1 MMVETKEESSF
12 RGKYFLEE
20 GDGLKK
26 WKLIDG
32 GWFMRMN
39 LNWIELDALTMID
52 VIRMRMLIALGLMIK
67 ILQK

>member
-39 LNWIELDALTMID
+39 LNWIKLDALND
-52 VIRMRMLIALGLMIK
+52 
-67 ILQK
+67 